1 MSAPAAVTASAA
13 PSTQRGP
20 LRSYQM
26 PESTEPLA
34 ITSELA
40 LRMAPMRVCDK
51 LNSTSKLLMSAG
63 KSPTPTSPIKK
74 K

>member
-1 MSAPAAVTASAA
+1 
-13 PSTQRGP
+13 
-20 LRSYQM
+20 M

-40 LRMAPMRVCDK
+40 LSMAPMRVCDK